1 MAVVSKTLRKVQFGV
16 ETTPGTGVAA
26 SKLLDTFEMTVE
38 AQGDSTLYKPLGQKF
53 VTTQVAP
60 GKRMV
65 QASFN
70 APATYTQMV
79 YPLSSV
85 FRTATITTPGG
96 GTNSRKWLF
105 DVTANSADTWKTFT
119 IEQGDTDRAQ
129 KFAYGHCNDLKIEFS
144 KQEIK
149 ISGTFM
155 GQEIADD
162 ITMTGSPTT
171 IAIVPITPQSVTVKL
186 ADTQAGLTGASAL
199 AIDVAASFSI
209 GNRFKPQH
217 RLDGTTTFSSI
228 VEQAPDCALSLVLDA
243 DDTGYGGPLAKLTSG
258 AQQFVRISAT
268 GATIEAAIPYTFNL
282 DFCGA
287 VKSYPKSGDSEGA
300 LTAEW
305 EFAAFKDATWG
316 KAVELYLIN
325 TLTAL

>member
-16 ETTPGTGVAA
+16 ESVPGTGVAA
-26 SKLLDTFEMTVE
+26 NKLLDTFEMQFE
-38 AQGDSTLYKPLGQKF
+38 AQGESQLYKPMGQKF

-60 GKRMV
+60 AQRTT

-70 APATYTQMV
+70 APATYTQIA

-85 FRTATITTPGG
+85 MRVATITTPSG

-105 DVTANSADTWKTFT
+105 DITANSADTFKTFT
-119 IEQGDTDRAQ
+119 IEQGDGDRAQ
-129 KFAYGHCNDLKIEFS
+129 KFTYGFCNEFKLEFS

-149 ISGTFM
+149 MSGAFM
-155 GQEIADD
+155 GREIQDD
-162 ITMTGSPTT
+162 VTITGSPTA

-186 ADTQAGLTGASAL
+186 ADTQAGLAAASAL
-199 AIDVAASFSI
+199 TIDVSAAFSL
-209 GNRFKPQH
+209 GNRQKAQH

-228 VEQAPDCALSLVLDA
+228 VEQSPDCTLSLVLDA
-243 DDTGYGGPLAKLTSG
+243 DDVGYGGPLAKLTSG
-258 AQQFVRISAT
+258 AQQFIRIAGT
-268 GATIEAAIPYTFNL
+268 GAIIEGSIPYEFQL

-287 VKSYPKSGDSEGA
+287 VKSYPKTGDSEGA

-305 EFAAFKDATWG
+305 EFQAFKDATWG
-316 KAVELYLIN
+316 KAVELYVVN